1 MFHQYWHPFPTLFFQ
16 AEGSTF
22 LQMGASIE
30 QQINTMFKVME
41 EYNWGS
47 FVVITSLYP
56 GYENFVDYIRSFTDS
71 SYFLWELQDVLSF
84 EMSVGANDIRSRRL
98 LQQVDAQVYLVYCSH
113 DEAQYLFRMASDV
126 GLLGPGYIWIIPS
139 LAVGN
144 PEASP
149 PDSFP
154 IGVIGIISDHWRKT
168 LRQRV
173 REGVAVV
180 VQGVYSFHKHRGFV
194 PEAHSQC
201 NSSAKSYDHYSLFRW
216 DFNSSFK
223 VIISHRYLLFVIILL
238 LVLLLVH
245 FKNVNAKL
253 WRMKRSGSDFK
264 KTLYLF

>member
-1 MFHQYWHPFPTLFFQ
+1 
-16 AEGSTF
+16 
-22 LQMGASIE
+22 MGASIE
-30 QQINTMFKVME
+30 QQINAMFKVME
-41 EYNWGS
+41 EYNWGR

-56 GYENFVDYIRSFTDS
+56 GYENFVDYIHSFTDS

-113 DEAQYLFRMASDV
+113 EEAQYLFRMASDV

-154 IGVIGIISDHWRKT
+154 IGVISIISDRWRKT

-173 REGVAVV
+173 REGVAVIV
-180 VQGVYSFHKHRGFV
+180 KGVYSFHKHRGFI
-194 PEAHSQC
+194 PEGHSHC
-201 NSSAKSYDHYSLFRW
+201 NSTTKFYDNYFIFR
-216 DFNSSFK
+216 
-223 VIISHRYLLFVIILL
+223 
-238 LVLLLVH
+238 
-245 FKNVNAKL
+245 
-253 WRMKRSGSDFK
+253 
-264 KTLYLF
+264 